1 MPPAWSE
8 KRYTETELPDV
19 ETIMVWLTARDLE
32 YEGKFNFKCGRHCIE
47 RSGKLPLDLRHVSRL
62 FAHILAKTVAG
73 EHRMEDRIEE
83 LRAEFVG
90 LLQKQVEALELETY
104 VGLSDVE
111 RREYYKRQER
121 IRDLDAEMSRF
132 CSSAA

>member
-1 MPPAWSE
+1 
-8 KRYTETELPDV
+8 
-19 ETIMVWLTARDLE
+19 
-32 YEGKFNFKCGRHCIE
+32 
-47 RSGKLPLDLRHVSRL
+47 
-62 FAHILAKTVAG
+62 
-73 EHRMEDRIEE
+73 MEDRIEE